1 MPQNTKADI
10 LTSAKQEFLDKGFAK
25 ASLRTIASKAGVTT
39 GALYRHFKDK
49 DELFSQLVDST
60 YQQTK
65 LFLSDYDFD
74 QYVQEKSELF
84 YENQIFNTFF
94 NFLYEN
100 FDSYILLLEKA
111 EGSKYSDVI
120 NEFSNIYTSS
130 CTKILSLSAKI
141 ESNPADL
148 FTVHVI
154 TNSFITSMAEII
166 HHRIPREQTKVFM
179 ENIHH
184 FFHYGWKHLTEEH
197 LSKSNNEER
206 L

>member
-141 ESNPADL
+141 ESNPEIGRA
-148 FTVHVI
+148 HV
-154 TNSFITSMAEII
+154 
-166 HHRIPREQTKVFM
+166 
-179 ENIHH
+179 
-184 FFHYGWKHLTEEH
+184 
-197 LSKSNNEER
+197 
-206 L
+206 